1 MNTYVKKRIKNFY
14 EMVYGKG
21 TLDNK
26 TETEYQNVL
35 NNIKGLIK
43 ANTPILK
50 EKQRQ
55 VLELYYDNEFASIK
69 DIARMVGTYNRIAS
83 IRVKQG
89 IYRIST
95 IFKRFF
101 RLL

>member
-43 ANTPILK
+43 ADSPILK
-50 EKQRQ
+50 DKQRQ
-55 VLELYYDNEFASIK
+55 VLELYYNNVFTSIK
-69 DIARMVGTYNRIAS
+69 DIARMIGITNRMVS
-83 IRVKQG
+83 IKVKQG
-89 IYRIST
+89 EMILKNAIHRVMVI
-95 IFKRFF
+95 
-101 RLL
+101 

>member
-1 MNTYVKKRIKNFY
+1 MNIYVKKRIKNFY

-21 TLDNK
+21 TFDNK
-26 TETEYQNVL
+26 TDNECQNAL

-43 ANTPILK
+43 ANTPLLK
-50 EKQRQ
+50 EKQLQ

-69 DIARMVGTYNRIAS
+69 DIAHKVGTYNRIAS

-89 IYRIST
+89 EMILKNAIHRVMVI
-95 IFKRFF
+95 
-101 RLL
+101 